1 LNFNLGARKKH
12 HKKSSKIKN
21 ERNDKT
27 LEIRG
32 VETIEE
38 FFRPEYIQQIM
49 SQTEDASDTSEV
61 KKPKPKFGETHD
73 TKAAIRGMGF
83 PNMKHLDPLV
93 TGSPV

>member
-49 SQTEDASDTSEV
+49 SQTEEASDTSEF